1 MACRS
6 RDLVILAA
14 LALAGCGG
22 SVPNFSLPNVS
33 TKNDYKGKP
42 GSVLLARMGNPDYQQ
57 TISGQKFYMW
67 RIGVSDRTC
76 LVAAG
81 LSGDIVDSYNAT
93 GDIGICGPYLP
104 PAQPV
109 AAQ

>member
-1 MACRS
+1 M
-6 RDLVILAA
+6 
-14 LALAGCGG
+14 
-22 SVPNFSLPNVS
+22 PNMSLPNVG

-42 GSVLLARMGNPDYQQ
+42 VSVLLSRMGNPDYQQ

-81 LSGDIVDSYNAT
+81 LSGDVDSGGGLSERRAD
-93 GDIGICGPYLP
+93 GEHDGCVEGGRD
-104 PAQPV
+104 V
-109 AAQ
+109 D